1 MDDTDATID
10 ALLAELGGT
19 WETVEQI
26 TTARERLIAAIPD
39 WTLPAAYGIATVD
52 AAGAVAFARANVG
65 VHPLPAVV
73 MATVLGHDG
82 GSAAYLLDATSLDQ
96 AIRLLAPA
104 EACTAYEHPN
114 LAVWREVRK
123 ALDAGETAV
132 AVFLADLEYSG
143 ADPAVLALKDIALEK
158 SAAEAD

>member
-1 MDDTDATID
+1 MNDTDAAID

-26 TTARERLIAAIPD
+26 TTARERLIAALPG
-39 WTLPAAYGIATVD
+39 WELPAAYGIATVAPD
-52 AAGAVAFARANVG
+52 GTVAFARANIG

-73 MATVLGHDG
+73 LSTVLGHVA
-82 GSAAYLLDATSLDQ
+82 GSAAFLLDATSLAQ

-114 LAVWREVRK
+114 LATWRDVQK
-123 ALDAGETAV
+123 AVADGDTVV
-132 AVFLADLEYSG
+132 AVFLSDRDYWG
-143 ADPAVLALKDIALEK
+143 DDPAVLALKDLAD
-158 SAAEAD
+158 AEA